1 LICSILVRNYKKCSG
16 TLDIS
21 IAEIKDKNLEVKAV
35 GGDTQLGEMGQ

>member
-1 LICSILVRNYKKCSG
+1 MRNYRKCSG

-35 GGDTQLGEMGQ
+35 DGDTQLGKMDQ

>member
-1 LICSILVRNYKKCSG
+1 MRNYKKCSG

-35 GGDTQLGEMGQ
+35 GGDTQLGKMDQQKF